1 MADSGLGYEGGAGVF
16 AIGLAAIVAAYYF
29 TTLSRTLLFWSA
41 FILTRPLG
49 ATVGDLLDKPVAD
62 GGLAVSRL
70 YASLLL
76 AAFIVLCLLILPQRA
91 GGHPGGKSS

>member
-1 MADSGLGYEGGAGVF
+1 
-16 AIGLAAIVAAYYF
+16 
-29 TTLSRTLLFWSA
+29 
-41 FILTRPLG
+41 
-49 ATVGDLLDKPVAD
+49 VAD